1 VRRSEW
7 LQLDRPPLTEVG
19 VTVRLLMQVSR
30 GNDGRLGG
38 QVLLAGSNASY
49 DFSGTS
55 NASYDFSG
63 TLELLNVLES
73 LVLPD
78 GDDGLP

>member
-1 VRRSEW
+1 M
-7 LQLDRPPLTEVG
+7 
-19 VTVRLLMQVSR
+19 TVRLLMQVSR

-38 QVLLAGSNASY
+38 QVLLAGSNAL
-49 DFSGTS
+49 
-55 NASYDFSG
+55 YDFSG
-63 TLELLNVLES
+63 TLELLNVLEG

>member
-1 VRRSEW
+1 
-7 LQLDRPPLTEVG
+7 
-19 VTVRLLMQVSR
+19 MQVSR

-38 QVLLAGSNASY
+38 QVLLAGSN
-49 DFSGTS
+49 GL
-55 NASYDFSG
+55 YDFSG

-78 GDDGLP
+78 DDDGLP